1 MKIMYNM
8 NGLDI
13 LNEHI
18 DQGIDFTHIKKNN
31 KNEFSLLGESFLPN
45 LENNYTIIEGFA
57 PIEAEFNRLLNE
69 YIILN
74 DTYNAELTS
83 TTKTVTPAQLNEK
96 YIALKN
102 EADSLKT
109 KMNTLG
115 TQNTSMITSNMEE
128 LNEKLNQLN
137 SSLAQI
143 NSAQINSA
151 QINSAEMNGTQTQT
165 NDDNINGK
173 LETTSLSMTATYYH
187 YIVYFLVCVTII
199 AMTFNL
205 LFNPNADVM
214 KSVFVVGG
222 ILAIYFISKYIVN

>member
-1 MKIMYNM
+1 MKIMYNIMYNM

-31 KNEFSLLGESFLPN
+31 KNDFSLLGESFLPN
-45 LENNYTIIEGFA
+45 LEKNYTIIEGFA

-74 DTYNAELTS
+74 DKYNTELTS

-109 KMNTLG
+109 KMDTLG

-137 SSLAQI
+137 NSLAQI
-143 NSAQINSA
+143 NSAD
-151 QINSAEMNGTQTQT
+151 TQTQT
-165 NDDNINGK
+165 NDNINGK

>member
-1 MKIMYNM
+1 MYNM

-18 DQGIDFTHIKKNN
+18 EQGIDFTHIKNNN
-31 KNEFSLLGESFLPN
+31 KNDFSLLGESFFPN
-45 LENNYTIIEGFA
+45 LENKYTIIEGFPT
-57 PIEAEFNRLLNE
+57 PIDTEFNRLLNE

-74 DTYNAELTS
+74 NRYNTELTS

-102 EADSLKT
+102 EANSLKT

-115 TQNTSMITSNMEE
+115 GQNTNIITNITSNIAE
-128 LNEKLNQLN
+128 LNEKLNQ
-137 SSLAQI
+137 I
-143 NSAQINSA
+143 NQLQNPLD
-151 QINSAEMNGTQTQT
+151 QTTQMNIEETQP
-165 NDDNINGK
+165 NDTLYGK
-173 LETTSLSMTATYYH
+173 LETTSLSMTSTYYH